1 MPRYFCLPIIRFA
14 IFTLAKRKTFGSTW
28 KPGLDADATH
38 GPQRLHAHFAQWKH
52 LPKFKRHES
61 FDPGV
66 PPEICIRGHPT
77 HEGRDMTSTQGCFHS
92 RVPRSRLAVRQQG
105 TGQISYSPSVH
116 GVRKQP
122 PEQNQE
128 MRFPLTRVTARKGLS
143 SVSRRP
149 SLCIRKKDIHIS
161 LCHMHEMS
169 PRGQT
174 LVTRAACKQGR
185 GVDSGCS
192 GTNTVHLSAVGEL
205 LYTEP

>member
-122 PEQNQE
+122 PEQNQGNAVSSDTCHCTE
-128 MRFPLTRVTARKGLS
+128 RPEQRLQEAIIVYKEEGHTHLLMSYARN
-143 SVSRRP
+143 VS
-149 SLCIRKKDIHIS
+149 K
-161 LCHMHEMS
+161 
-169 PRGQT
+169 
-174 LVTRAACKQGR
+174 RADTGNP
-185 GVDSGCS
+185 GC
-192 GTNTVHLSAVGEL
+192 L
-205 LYTEP
+205 